1 MSEQIK
7 FFKNDAF
14 LNIKA
19 SFLDDRIV
27 LSEQEKKMKMRF
39 RHIHSLRLENKYSRQ
54 QAIEIHRR
62 EMGVS
67 QSTAYRDYA
76 LSMQILG
83 DLDMTD
89 KRAERLLAA
98 EDVFEIYQKAMKQ
111 NQLELALK
119 ARTAYNRIIGLE
131 EKEQPIDPNKI
142 QAHEYHIHLSRKAS
156 QLLQKTLDTGVVDFN
171 ALEAEDETVEE

>member
-111 NQLELALK
+111 NQLELALYK
-119 ARTAYNRIIGLE
+119 HMSIISTSQ
-131 EKEQPIDPNKI
+131 EKRPNSFKKHWI
-142 QAHEYHIHLSRKAS
+142 QGSLILMP
-156 QLLQKTLDTGVVDFN
+156 
-171 ALEAEDETVEE
+171 